1 MELPSLDELSLLHAR
16 VCQALG
22 DPKRLHILYAL
33 HERPRNVTALA
44 NDLGM
49 PQPTVSR
56 HLQILRDRLLIVAE
70 RDGAA
75 VVYYLAE
82 PRVIDVLDTMR
93 LILRDS
99 LARQTNRL
107 TPGDLESL

>member
-1 MELPSLDELSLLHAR
+1 MERPSIDELNLLHAS

-22 DPKRLHILYAL
+22 DPKRLNILYAL
-33 HERPRNVTALA
+33 NDRPRNVSQLA
-44 NDLGM
+44 ADLDM

-56 HLQILRDRLLIVAE
+56 HLQTLRDRHLVVAE

-75 VVYYLAE
+75 VVYHLAE

-93 LILRDS
+93 QILRDS
-99 LARQTNRL
+99 LARQTGL
-107 TPGDLESL
+107 IAVDYQ